1 MTAPSHPGLS
11 QLHSKAE
18 ALLVAVQYYNLNI
31 EFSGKAKFVP
41 RNQNYRKERSGTHW
55 KHCRMR
61 REEAEGQTKY
71 MSEVC
76 ALPRRVTGDTSVS
89 YQQKCSWGSPLAI
102 LGMGGDAL
110 FLGTF
115 WLLGKAPSF
124 LGTG

>member
-76 ALPRRVTGDTSVS
+76 KHRSNANASLATVIPPLANQGRREMRFITTR
-89 YQQKCSWGSPLAI
+89 WGS
-102 LGMGGDAL
+102 
-110 FLGTF
+110 
-115 WLLGKAPSF
+115 
-124 LGTG
+124 

>member
-76 ALPRRVTGDTSVS
+76 ALPRPGCLGAVNF
-89 YQQKCSWGSPLAI
+89 GSQFAATVNF
-102 LGMGGDAL
+102 GN
-110 FLGTF
+110 
-115 WLLGKAPSF
+115 
-124 LGTG
+124 